1 VKKKGSFDS
10 SEKVKVME
18 KEMGMAIW
26 HCYCN
31 CYLTIEMCYKIS
43 VAENLTN
50 CLDDGEGEKTELL

>member
-1 VKKKGSFDS
+1 
-10 SEKVKVME
+10 ME